1 MMIDT
6 INDGKDLGLFQKL
19 FLVCL
24 TIILV
29 ITLFFLRNG
38 FKANAMLDQLAKD
51 SLLPDIALT
60 NGKPTVFEFY
70 ADWCEACKEM
80 APDMI
85 EVKKQTAN
93 KVDVVLLNVDNSRW
107 VDLIDK
113 YDCVFGTRTDKNYI
127 YEGAKMQ
134 HYLRYGNILMAKT
147 NSIDAP
153 EIKIIEASK
162 NIYFSNNKD
171 ISAKGDK
178 LFMDVDKKF
187 VSIEGNV
194 EFSQGKSIIRAEKI
208 NVDLVTE
215 TVDFEG
221 IKDSFIKN

>member
-1 MMIDT
+1 MNKPLLYF
-6 INDGKDLGLFQKL
+6 INVIL
-19 FLVCL
+19 FLL
-24 TIILV
+24 IIHGV
-29 ITLFFLRNG
+29 GI
-38 FKANAMLDQLAKD
+38 
-51 SLLPDIALT
+51 SS
-60 NGKPTVFEFY
+60 
-70 ADWCEACKEM
+70 
-80 APDMI
+80 
-85 EVKKQTAN
+85 EVKREVLRFSSDTAQI
-93 KVDVVLLNVDNSRW
+93 KKRDGILHLSGEVKILYGQYVIRS
-107 VDLIDK
+107 DL
-113 YDCVFGTRTDKNYI
+113 
-127 YEGAKMQ
+127 
-134 HYLRYGNILMAKT
+134 LMAKT
-147 NSIDAP
+147 NSIDYP
-153 EIKIIEASK
+153 EVKIIEASK

>member
-1 MMIDT
+1 VNRPLLSL
-6 INDGKDLGLFQKL
+6 IN
-19 FLVCL
+19 
-24 TIILV
+24 I
-29 ITLFFLRNG
+29 LFFLLLLHG
-38 FKANAMLDQLAKD
+38 VGSSSEAKREVLKFSSD
-51 SLLPDIALT
+51 TAQIKKTDGILHLS
-60 NGKPTVFEFY
+60 G
-70 ADWCEACKEM
+70 
-80 APDMI
+80 
-85 EVKKQTAN
+85 EVKISYGQYVIKS
-93 KVDVVLLNVDNSRW
+93 DF
-107 VDLIDK
+107 LI
-113 YDCVFGTRTDKNYI
+113 
-127 YEGAKMQ
+127 
-134 HYLRYGNILMAKT
+134 AKT
-147 NSIDAP
+147 NSIDTP
-153 EIKIIEASK
+153 EVKIIEASK

>member
-1 MMIDT
+1 MDKPLLSF
-6 INDGKDLGLFQKL
+6 INVFL
-19 FLVCL
+19 FLL
-24 TIILV
+24 
-29 ITLFFLRNG
+29 LFHG
-38 FKANAMLDQLAKD
+38 AGI
-51 SLLPDIALT
+51 SS
-60 NGKPTVFEFY
+60 
-70 ADWCEACKEM
+70 
-80 APDMI
+80 
-85 EVKKQTAN
+85 EVKREVLRFSSDTAQI
-93 KVDVVLLNVDNSRW
+93 KKSDGFLHLSGEVKIS
-107 VDLIDK
+107 
-113 YDCVFGTRTDKNYI
+113 
-127 YEGAKMQ
+127 
-134 HYLRYGNILMAKT
+134 YGQYVIRSDFLTAKT
-147 NSIDAP
+147 NSMDSP
-153 EIKIIEASK
+153 EVKIIEASK

>member
-1 MMIDT
+1 V
-6 INDGKDLGLFQKL
+6 NKPLFSFVNIFL
-19 FLVCL
+19 FLL
-24 TIILV
+24 LFHGTAISSEIKREILRFSSDTAQ
-29 ITLFFLRNG
+29 IKKSDGILHLSG
-38 FKANAMLDQLAKD
+38 
-51 SLLPDIALT
+51 
-60 NGKPTVFEFY
+60 
-70 ADWCEACKEM
+70 
-80 APDMI
+80 
-85 EVKKQTAN
+85 EVKI
-93 KVDVVLLNVDNSRW
+93 S
-107 VDLIDK
+107 
-113 YDCVFGTRTDKNYI
+113 
-127 YEGAKMQ
+127 
-134 HYLRYGNILMAKT
+134 YGQYVIRSGLLMAKT
-147 NSIDAP
+147 NSVDSP
-153 EIKIIEASK
+153 EVKIIEASK

>member
-1 MMIDT
+1 MNKPLLSL
-6 INDGKDLGLFQKL
+6 IN
-19 FLVCL
+19 
-24 TIILV
+24 I
-29 ITLFFLRNG
+29 LFFL
-38 FKANAMLDQLAKD
+38 
-51 SLLPDIALT
+51 LLFDGVGISS
-60 NGKPTVFEFY
+60 
-70 ADWCEACKEM
+70 
-80 APDMI
+80 
-85 EVKKQTAN
+85 EVKREVLRFSSDTAQI
-93 KVDVVLLNVDNSRW
+93 KKSDGILHLSGEVKISYGQYVIRS
-107 VDLIDK
+107 DL
-113 YDCVFGTRTDKNYI
+113 
-127 YEGAKMQ
+127 
-134 HYLRYGNILMAKT
+134 LMAKT
-147 NSIDAP
+147 NNIESPAV
-153 EIKIIEASK
+153 KVIEASK

>member
-1 MMIDT
+1 MNKLLLSL
-6 INDGKDLGLFQKL
+6 INTLL
-19 FLVCL
+19 FLLLFYGVGITSEAKREVL
-24 TIILV
+24 RFSSDTAQIKKSDGILH
-29 ITLFFLRNG
+29 LSG
-38 FKANAMLDQLAKD
+38 
-51 SLLPDIALT
+51 
-60 NGKPTVFEFY
+60 
-70 ADWCEACKEM
+70 
-80 APDMI
+80 
-85 EVKKQTAN
+85 EVKISYGQY
-93 KVDVVLLNVDNSRW
+93 VIRS
-107 VDLIDK
+107 DL
-113 YDCVFGTRTDKNYI
+113 
-127 YEGAKMQ
+127 
-134 HYLRYGNILMAKT
+134 LMAKT
-147 NSIDAP
+147 NSIDSP
-153 EIKIIEASK
+153 EFKIIEASK

>member
-1 MMIDT
+1 MKKT
-6 INDGKDLGLFQKL
+6 LSSLINILPFLLLFYGLEVSSDVKKEIIRFSSETAHIKKRDG
-19 FLVCL
+19 
-24 TIILV
+24 ILH
-29 ITLFFLRNG
+29 LSG
-38 FKANAMLDQLAKD
+38 
-51 SLLPDIALT
+51 
-60 NGKPTVFEFY
+60 
-70 ADWCEACKEM
+70 
-80 APDMI
+80 
-85 EVKKQTAN
+85 EVKITYGQYVIK
-93 KVDVVLLNVDNSRW
+93 S
-107 VDLIDK
+107 DL
-113 YDCVFGTRTDKNYI
+113 
-127 YEGAKMQ
+127 
-134 HYLRYGNILMAKT
+134 LMAKT
-147 NSIDAP
+147 FSVDSP
-153 EIKIIEASK
+153 EVKIIEASK

>member
-1 MMIDT
+1 MNKPLLSL
-6 INDGKDLGLFQKL
+6 INIFL
-19 FLVCL
+19 FLL
-24 TIILV
+24 
-29 ITLFFLRNG
+29 LFNG
-38 FKANAMLDQLAKD
+38 VGI
-51 SLLPDIALT
+51 SS
-60 NGKPTVFEFY
+60 
-70 ADWCEACKEM
+70 
-80 APDMI
+80 
-85 EVKKQTAN
+85 EVKREVLRFSSDTAQI
-93 KVDVVLLNVDNSRW
+93 KKSDGILHLSGEVKISYGQYVIRS
-107 VDLIDK
+107 DL
-113 YDCVFGTRTDKNYI
+113 
-127 YEGAKMQ
+127 
-134 HYLRYGNILMAKT
+134 LMAKT
-147 NSIDAP
+147 SSIDSP
-153 EIKIIEASK
+153 EVKIIEASK

>member
-1 MMIDT
+1 MNKPLLSL
-6 INDGKDLGLFQKL
+6 INIFL
-19 FLVCL
+19 FLL
-24 TIILV
+24 
-29 ITLFFLRNG
+29 LFNG
-38 FKANAMLDQLAKD
+38 VGI
-51 SLLPDIALT
+51 SS
-60 NGKPTVFEFY
+60 
-70 ADWCEACKEM
+70 
-80 APDMI
+80 
-85 EVKKQTAN
+85 EVKREVLRFSSDTAQI
-93 KVDVVLLNVDNSRW
+93 KKSDGILHLSGEVKISYGKYVIRS
-107 VDLIDK
+107 DL
-113 YDCVFGTRTDKNYI
+113 
-127 YEGAKMQ
+127 
-134 HYLRYGNILMAKT
+134 LMAKT
-147 NSIDAP
+147 NSIDSP
-153 EIKIIEASK
+153 EVKIIEASK